1 MILRNDF
8 IFEYT
13 QRLNE
18 LIADE
23 SVRFPA
29 KINYII
35 QKNFNNLITIFNEIN
50 KQRMITCE
58 QYSTGTSEDGNFLF
72 EDDEKRNIVEKELSE
87 LFMDSQEVAIRKFSI
102 SAIEHIDLTTKQMD
116 TLMLMIED
124 EEEEEL

>member
-1 MILRNDF
+1 MLS
-8 IFEYT
+8 IF
-13 QRLNE
+13 
-18 LIADE
+18 
-23 SVRFPA
+23 
-29 KINYII
+29 
-35 QKNFNNLITIFNEIN
+35 NLITIFNEIN

-124 EEEEEL
+124 